1 MRASRLVGGRRRHHL
16 ACGLHVP
23 RKLTRGRLAMR
34 TFSAVL
40 MFLCS
45 ALAPIFVSDL
55 ALAANVYF
63 QKGEGGAGLDAWIEL
78 AKNNQLILA
87 IMGCTKGGNKIN
99 ASLGLYPDRNKRLSP
114 ELEKLRQAEDKAQLE
129 LDLCMN
135 GACEKRQWKYV
146 SSGFGDAFSTN
157 ISINQNHRPI
167 RSLRVIIPNERRKYE
182 YRGDVDAILR
192 RVCRR

>member
-1 MRASRLVGGRRRHHL
+1 
-16 ACGLHVP
+16 
-23 RKLTRGRLAMR
+23 MR
-34 TFSAVL
+34 TFGAVL

-45 ALAPIFVSDL
+45 ASAPIFASDR

-63 QKGEGGAGLDAWIEL
+63 QRGEGGAGLDAWVEL
-78 AKNNQLILA
+78 GKNNRLTLA

-99 ASLGLYPDRNKRLSP
+99 ASLGLYVDGRAKLSP
-114 ELEKLRQAEDKAQLE
+114 ELEKLRQAEDKAKLEEDNAQLE

-135 GACEKRQWKYV
+135 GACEKHQWKFL
-146 SSGFGDAFSTN
+146 SSGFGDAFFTN
-157 ISINQNHRPI
+157 ISLNQNHPPI

-192 RVCRR
+192 KVCRR